1 MGTADAWDSDTHQ
14 GRHCPQTHARPSQ
27 AAHTHTHTSGVQ
39 SSGSEREVGKEE
51 EEQVGPGL
59 TPPRKRPSQ
68 LCASGQ
74 PGAKGHLHA
83 IL

>member
-1 MGTADAWDSDTHQ
+1 MWGQGQQTPGT
-14 GRHCPQTHARPSQ
+14 QTHTWGW
-27 AAHTHTHTSGVQ
+27 AHTHTHTHASGVQ
-39 SSGSEREVGKEE
+39 SSGSEQEVGEEE

-59 TPPRKRPSQ
+59 TAPPKRPSH
-68 LCASGQ
+68 LSASGQ